1 MTPDAT
7 GAVDLAANVALVRAR
22 IAAACRRAG
31 RDPAEVTLVG
41 VTKSVGVP
49 QALSL
54 VRAGVTDLGENRT
67 DVLAGKRAAFA
78 AAGVPAKWHMIGHLQ
93 TNKVRRALPQI
104 DVLHS
109 LDRTSLLETLASEL
123 GRSPGPRLPVF
134 VQVNVAGEATK
145 GGFGEDSL
153 PSALAAAVAV
163 PRLDVRGLM
172 TMAPASADPESSREV
187 FRRLRELRDAARV
200 RGYLHGL
207 ELSMGMS
214 QDFDIAVE
222 EGATHVRVGTILYTA

>member
-1 MTPDAT
+1 MTSDAT
-7 GAVDLAANVALVRAR
+7 GAADVGANVALVRAR

-31 RDPAEVTLVG
+31 RDPQSVTLVG
-41 VTKSVGVP
+41 VTKSAGLP
-49 QALSL
+49 QSLALA
-54 VRAGVTDLGENRT
+54 RAGVTDLAESRT
-67 DVLAGKRAAFA
+67 DALSRKRSGFA
-78 AAGVPAKWHMIGHLQ
+78 AAAVSVRWHMIGHLQ
-93 TNKVRRALPQI
+93 TNKVRRALPEI

-109 LDRTSLLETLASEL
+109 LDRTSLLESLAAEL
-123 GRSPGPRLPVF
+123 SRSSGPPLPVF
-134 VQVNVAGEATK
+134 VQVNVAGEAAK
-145 GGFGEDSL
+145 GGFDEEGL
-153 PSALAAAVAV
+153 FPALSAALCV

-172 TMAPASADPESSREV
+172 TMAPASQEAEASRPV
-187 FRRLRELRDAARV
+187 FRRLRELRDAARL

>member
-1 MTPDAT
+1 MSSEPA
-7 GAVDLAANVALVRAR
+7 GAVDVAANVALVRGR
-22 IAAACRRAG
+22 IAAACARAG
-31 RDPAEVTLVG
+31 RDTRSVTLVG
-41 VTKSVGVP
+41 VTKAVGVP
-49 QALSL
+49 QTLAL
-54 VRAGVTDLGENRT
+54 VRAGLTDLGENRT
-67 DVLAGKRAAFA
+67 DALAVKRSALAE
-78 AAGVPAKWHMIGHLQ
+78 AGVAVRWHMIGHLQ
-93 TNKVRRALPQI
+93 TNKVRRALPAM

-109 LDRTSLLETLASEL
+109 LDRTSLLEALATEL
-123 GRSPGPRLPVF
+123 GRTSGPRLPVF

-145 GGFGEDSL
+145 GGFDEEGL
-153 PSALAAAVAV
+153 GSALEAALAV

-172 TMAPASADPESSREV
+172 TMAPASADPETSRRV

-207 ELSMGMS
+207 QLSMGMS